1 MSKLIIG
8 IRGYFTPM
16 FLHLQLIPYKF
27 YFRIYPFMDKS
38 DGVNFFHN
46 VYDMLDE
53 MTPRKTR
60 VRYHDS
66 SSHSE
71 IKLSK
76 FLY

>member
-1 MSKLIIG
+1 
-8 IRGYFTPM
+8 
-16 FLHLQLIPYKF
+16 
-27 YFRIYPFMDKS
+27 MDKP

-60 VRYHDS
+60 VRCQDN

-71 IKLSK
+71 IKFIKIVILALSLK
-76 FLY
+76 IIV

>member
-1 MSKLIIG
+1 MF
-8 IRGYFTPM
+8 YFTPM

-27 YFRIYPFMDKS
+27 YFRIYPFMDKP

-71 IKLSK
+71 IISK

>member
-1 MSKLIIG
+1 
-8 IRGYFTPM
+8 
-16 FLHLQLIPYKF
+16 
-27 YFRIYPFMDKS
+27 MDKP

-71 IKLSK
+71 IKHCNIKIVILALSSK
-76 FLY
+76 INA